1 MNWVQKPVSA
11 MAIIIK
17 ATLEK
22 GSHVTVSIL
31 KKAADVKKVA
41 VKENK
46 ELRNGNV
53 RHAAERF

>member
-1 MNWVQKPVSA
+1 
-11 MAIIIK
+11 
-17 ATLEK
+17 
-22 GSHVTVSIL
+22 VSIL